1 MAKISKSMAANSKRA
16 AATRLFVGSS
26 PIPPFFLKNTE
37 EIQKMNENIVKLIG
51 NTPLV
56 RINKLNP
63 NKNVE
68 IYAKLERFNPGGSV
82 KDRIGLSMIE
92 AAEKSGE
99 LTKDKIIMEP
109 TSGNTGIGIAMVA
122 AAKGYKSLL
131 LMSESVS
138 VERRKILKAYGAD
151 ILLTDPKKGTDG
163 AIEKAYA
170 MAKEEPDK
178 YVLLDQ
184 FNNENNW
191 RAHFETTGKE
201 IWEQTDGKVT
211 MFVASMGTTGTL
223 MGVSKRLK
231 QFNPKVKIVGVE
243 PNFGH
248 KLQGLK
254 SLKEAYKPGIYN
266 KNMVDEKVYIDDEDA
281 FEMARKLTKEEG
293 IFAGMSCGAAMHV
306 AIEKAKELSEGLIV
320 VLLPDGGEKYLSTP
334 LFEA

>member
-1 MAKISKSMAANSKRA
+1 MN
-16 AATRLFVGSS
+16 
-26 PIPPFFLKNTE
+26 KN
-37 EIQKMNENIVKLIG
+37 ILQLIG

-56 RINKLNP
+56 KINKLNS

-68 IYAKLERFNPGGSV
+68 IYAKLERYNPGGSV
-82 KDRIGLSMIE
+82 KDRIALSMIE

-99 LTKDKIIMEP
+99 FTKDKIIMEP

-122 AAKGYKSLL
+122 AAKGYKALL

-163 AIEKAYA
+163 AIEKAYE
-170 MAKEEPDK
+170 MAKQEPDK

-184 FNNENNW
+184 FNNEHNW

-211 MFVASMGTTGTL
+211 MFVATMGTTGTL

-231 QFNPKVKIVGVE
+231 QYNPKIKVVGVE
-243 PNFGH
+243 PYLGH
-248 KLQGLK
+248 KIQGLK

-266 KNMVDEKVYIDDEDA
+266 KNMLDEKVYIKDEDA
-281 FEMARKLTKEEG
+281 FEMARKLSKEEG
-293 IFAGMSCGAAMHV
+293 IFAGMSSGGAMHV
-306 AIEKAKELSEGLIV
+306 ALEKAKELDKGLIV
-320 VLLPDGGEKYLSTP
+320 VLLPDGGEKYLSTD
-334 LFEA
+334 LFKA